1 MTRNVCDRA
10 SGGKKKI
17 RRLAGLTAAL
27 FLLAAPPAALLWR
40 TALPVQASEGTGTAG
55 TAPKAQSVET
65 LEDGRAEAAGDTL
78 EAGTAGTAPKTQS
91 TETLEDGR
99 AKTASDDGSSGSSA
113 RTAAGTAILL
123 GAGAYTGMRMKWKE
137 KKKQQQEK
145 QEYVYFENHTR
156 NGTLR
161 REERE

>member
-1 MTRNVCDRA
+1 MTKNVCDRA
-10 SGGKKKI
+10 SSGKKRI

-27 FLLAAPPAALLWR
+27 FLLAGPPAALLWQ
-40 TALPVQASEGTGTAG
+40 TALPVQASEETGTAG
-55 TAPKAQSVET
+55 TAPKE
-65 LEDGRAEAAGDTL
+65 
-78 EAGTAGTAPKTQS
+78 QS
-91 TETLEDGR
+91 TEILEDGR
-99 AKTASDDGSSGSSA
+99 AKTEPDGGSGGSPA

-123 GAGAYTGMRMKWKE
+123 GAGAYTGMRIKWKE